1 MALMTQEWLE
11 AADFSALK
19 DGALTAV
26 FPKGLPVLLIRKG
39 AELFAVE
46 NRCAHMGCPLALGR
60 LDGYTLRCPCH
71 DWEFDIRSGR
81 FAAAAEISIKTY
93 PAELRAGKVFVRLS

>member
-1 MALMTQEWLE
+1 MPQEWTE
-11 AADFSALK
+11 TAAFEALK
-19 DGALTAV
+19 DGALNPV

-39 AELFAVE
+39 TELFAVE

-81 FAAAAEISIKTY
+81 FAAAAEIAIKTY
-93 PAELRAGKVFVRLS
+93 PAELRGGKVFVRLS